1 MRARLRPRRI
11 PENEPELPMRS
22 LPTHSSPFAF
32 RSSLSVLVVLGVL
45 AACSPS
51 ERQQA
56 SNDAR
61 QAANTARSET
71 SKAAAGAE
79 RVMDD
84 AALTARV
91 KSVLLAD
98 AQVKGTK
105 IDVDTT
111 NGVVTLQGNVSSPS
125 EKSRAE
131 QLAQQVD
138 GVKEV
143 RNNLTAP

>member
-1 MRARLRPRRI
+1 
-11 PENEPELPMRS
+11 MRS
-22 LPTHSSPFAF
+22 LSTHSSLFAF
-32 RSSLSVLVVLGVL
+32 RSSLSVLAVLGVL

-51 ERQQA
+51 
-56 SNDAR
+56 
-61 QAANTARSET
+61 AANTARTET
-71 SKAAAGAE
+71 SKAVAGAE
-79 RVMDD
+79 KAMDD

-105 IDVDTT
+105 IDVDTN

-131 QLAQQVD
+131 QLAQQVE

-143 RNNLTAP
+143 HNNLMAP

>member
-1 MRARLRPRRI
+1 
-11 PENEPELPMRS
+11 MRS
-22 LPTHSSPFAF
+22 LSTHSSPFAF
-32 RSSLSVLVVLGVL
+32 RSSLSVLAVLGVL

-56 SNDAR
+56 GDDAR

-71 SKAAAGAE
+71 SKAVAGAE
-79 RVMDD
+79 RAMDD
-84 AALTARV
+84 AAVTARV

-105 IDVDTT
+105 IDVDTKA
-111 NGVVTLQGNVSSPS
+111 GVVTLQGNVSSPS

-143 RNNLTAP
+143 HNNLTAP

>member
-1 MRARLRPRRI
+1 
-11 PENEPELPMRS
+11 MRS
-22 LPTHSSPFAF
+22 LSTHSSLFAF
-32 RSSLSVLVVLGVL
+32 RSSLSVLAVLGVL

-56 SNDAR
+56 SNDTR
-61 QAANTARSET
+61 QAANTARTET
-71 SKAAAGAE
+71 SKAVAGAE
-79 RVMDD
+79 KAMDD

-105 IDVDTT
+105 IDVDTN

-131 QLAQQVD
+131 QLAQQVE

-143 RNNLTAP
+143 HNNLMAP